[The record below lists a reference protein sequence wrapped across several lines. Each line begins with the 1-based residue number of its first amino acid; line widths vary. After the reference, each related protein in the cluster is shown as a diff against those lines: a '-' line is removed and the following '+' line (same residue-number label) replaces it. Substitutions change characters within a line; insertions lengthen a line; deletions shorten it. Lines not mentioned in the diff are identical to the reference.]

1 MAITNTVF
9 KNPYDQNAEVWT
21 AQGAAIYIGDRNSD
35 PLSGTALTGDGK
47 NKTSN
52 VLGAINGV
60 RIDFGRTVTT
70 KYPLGINDK
79 PIHIVGAP
87 SGTITLNTLIG
98 PTTSLN
104 IFLSKFGDVCQP
116 FSMAISNMDRNKK
129 LGCETS
135 ISSQM
140 LKCYGCIGQVLQ
152 YDITEAQQGMIM
164 ASGVFQIKFTQ
175 MTWDLGSGTSG
186 SGNTAGGSGNT
197 AGGSGKTAD
206 GSVSGTQTIDTD
218 KLRKD
223 QSTLNSESTHPF
235 KATVPSFTIG

>member
-35 PLSGTALTGDGK
+35 PLTVTPLTGNRGK
-47 NKTSN
+47 QTSN

-60 RIDFGRTVTT
+60 QVEFSRAITT

-104 IFLSKFGDVCQP
+104 IFLSKFGNVCQP
-116 FSMAISNMDRNKK
+116 FSMAISNMDRNKN

-140 LKCYGCIGQVLQ
+140 LKCYGCIGQVLR
-152 YDITEAQQGMIM
+152 YDITEASQGMIM

-175 MTWDLGSGTSG
+175 MTWDLGSGAS
-186 SGNTAGGSGNT
+186 
-197 AGGSGKTAD
+197 
-206 GSVSGTQTIDTD
+206 
-218 KLRKD
+218 
-223 QSTLNSESTHPF
+223 
-235 KATVPSFTIG
+235 